1 MTEIWVTAKIKVT
14 DMIACSA
21 DNLNKVDR
29 NFRTIGNNTKG
40 CLEHFLYKLYTAV
53 TYSTMS
59 ASTRGSI
66 CTDGRLVCHPS
77 LVMHRHISLPH
88 VKHATKCAYLLITA
102 PNILSS
108 ASI

>member
-77 LVMHRHISLPH
+77 LVMHRHIS
-88 VKHATKCAYLLITA
+88 
-102 PNILSS
+102 
-108 ASI
+108 